1 MSCVNCSSNNG
12 KVELTIL
19 WQAGS
24 EEFEVHN
31 NIHELN
37 KFTFF
42 LQKMRTCIYWKYDW
56 SFPFQINL
64 VYQLFRTDKD
74 VKSNPWEAFG
84 VFCVWN
90 KLAISQPVRQRNLG
104 CRGLLWIVIM
114 YLLLKPLP
122 GEFSHKASWA

>member
-42 LQKMRTCIYWKYDW
+42 FTENENMHLLKIQLGF
-56 SFPFQINL
+56 SF
-64 VYQLFRTDKD
+64 
-74 VKSNPWEAFG
+74 SNRFG
-84 VFCVWN
+84 VPIIEN
-90 KLAISQPVRQRNLG
+90 RQRCKKQSSKSL
-104 CRGLLWIVIM
+104 
-114 YLLLKPLP
+114 
-122 GEFSHKASWA
+122 